1 MRYNI
6 TIPEW
11 NSELAKLLI
20 PNSFILTLYL
30 LCGITGNILVIV
42 VYTFKMKKHSE
53 DRYFIPALAV
63 SDLSACIVCASFGI
77 LLNMMQAQFT
87 NNSLCK
93 AYWFFAA
100 FTTYMSIL
108 LLTIIAIHRYLK
120 VCRPLRAQ
128 MSLFWKRV
136 ALLLALVFSILL
148 GCPTSLLYGTV
159 EFSNASGNLTGRRC
173 SRMKDVNKTGSTIYS
188 GVVGLVLLSTITVL
202 VVCYGKVG
210 RTIFVHFKHMSKSA
224 LSKNVQKGQSP
235 SSSDLRSCDTSA
247 THSTDLLT
255 INPELSSVSIKQ
267 ELNTDNS
274 GIETSDTN
282 VIAKGKTAK
291 IKVKTD
297 KVSLDAG
304 EKNRSIMYKFS
315 LMFMVITIVFLI
327 CYLPKVIL
335 MVMEGRNPKFWE
347 NFSSGQR
354 AGVLFVYRFYIVNNV
369 VNPFIYTFMD
379 MKFRQEAINLLTCK
393 HS

>member
-6 TIPEW
+6 TVSEW

-30 LCGITGNILVIV
+30 LCGITGNILVIL

-128 MSLFWKRV
+128 MSLFWKRA
-136 ALLLALVFSILL
+136 ALLLALVLSILL

-173 SRMKDVNKTGSTIYS
+173 SRMNDVNKTGSSIYS
-188 GVVGLVLLSTITVL
+188 GVISLVILSTITVL

-247 THSTDLLT
+247 THSTDILT

-274 GIETSDTN
+274 GIEISDTN
-282 VIAKGKTAK
+282 VIAKVKTAK
-291 IKVKTD
+291 TKFKTV
-297 KVSLDAG
+297 KVSLDAE

-354 AGVLFVYRFYIVNNV
+354 AGVLFLYRFYIVNNV
-369 VNPFIYTFMD
+369 VNPFIYAFMD
-379 MKFRQEAINLLTCK
+379 MKFRQEAKNLLTCK

>member
-1 MRYNI
+1 
-6 TIPEW
+6 
-11 NSELAKLLI
+11 
-20 PNSFILTLYL
+20 
-30 LCGITGNILVIV
+30 
-42 VYTFKMKKHSE
+42 
-53 DRYFIPALAV
+53 
-63 SDLSACIVCASFGI
+63 
-77 LLNMMQAQFT
+77 
-87 NNSLCK
+87 
-93 AYWFFAA
+93 
-100 FTTYMSIL
+100 
-108 LLTIIAIHRYLK
+108 
-120 VCRPLRAQ
+120 
-128 MSLFWKRV
+128 
-136 ALLLALVFSILL
+136 
-148 GCPTSLLYGTV
+148 
-159 EFSNASGNLTGRRC
+159 
-173 SRMKDVNKTGSTIYS
+173 MKDDNKTGSTIYS
-188 GVVGLVLLSTITVL
+188 GVVGLVLVSTITVL

-267 ELNTDNS
+267 ELNTDYS
-274 GIETSDTN
+274 GIEISDTN

>member
-1 MRYNI
+1 MRYHNI
-6 TIPEW
+6 TISEW
-11 NSELAKLLI
+11 NSDLAKLLI
-20 PNSFILTLYL
+20 PNSVILTLYMI
-30 LCGITGNILVIV
+30 CGITGNILVIL

-63 SDLSACIVCASFGI
+63 SDLLACIVCASFGI

-100 FTTYMSIL
+100 STTYMSIL

-128 MSLFWKRV
+128 MSLFWKKV
-136 ALLLALVFSILL
+136 ALLSALVLSILL

-173 SRMKDVNKTGSTIYS
+173 SRMKDVNKTGSSIYS

-210 RTIFVHFKHMSKSA
+210 RTIFVHFKRMSKSG
-224 LSKNVQKGQSP
+224 LNKNVQKGQSP
-235 SSSDLRSCDTSA
+235 SSCDTSA
-247 THSTDLLT
+247 THSTDLLN
-255 INPELSSVSIKQ
+255 INPELSSVPMKQ
-267 ELNTDNS
+267 ELHTDNS
-274 GIETSDTN
+274 GIEINDIN

-291 IKVKTD
+291 TKVKTG
-297 KVSLDAG
+297 KVSMDAE
-304 EKNRSIMYKFS
+304 EKNRNIMYKFS
-315 LMFMVITIVFLI
+315 LMFMVITIVFLV

-335 MVMEGRNPKFWE
+335 MVLEGRNPMFWE

-354 AGVLFVYRFYIVNNV
+354 AGVLFLYRFYIVNNV
-369 VNPFIYTFMD
+369 VNPLIYAFMD
-379 MKFRQEAINLLTCK
+379 MKFRQEAKHLLTCK
-393 HS
+393 YS

>member
-42 VYTFKMKKHSE
+42 VYTFKMKKHTE

-136 ALLLALVFSILL
+136 ALLLALVLSILL